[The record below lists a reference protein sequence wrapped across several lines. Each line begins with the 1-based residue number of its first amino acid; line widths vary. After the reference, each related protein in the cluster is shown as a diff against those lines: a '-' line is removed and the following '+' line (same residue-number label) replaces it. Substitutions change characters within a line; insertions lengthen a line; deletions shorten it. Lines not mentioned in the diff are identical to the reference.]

1 MRCQSSDNSDNE
13 WRVLG
18 GNVRSKQR
26 GSIPV
31 RLLCLSAPMLV
42 FTLLWIRS
50 LFSATQRTTESSK
63 FVESLCVCDGFQR
76 GSFVSI
82 KDLMCWSQL
91 SVCAALPVSHA
102 ELLHNGFLPSW
113 HTETLTQTCWQDSRH
128 PHIKG
133 GTCGKH
139 TLRDSKSHSS
149 HKLTTHLS
157 IHSCKPL
164 IIWQCRW
171 QWCTV
176 RFINQ
181 LLWLINKVGC
191 CVIIEAM
198 LPVDLPKTAFGLVWF
213 LSSFSFFHTALR
225 GAVGVWSTVCSGNR
239 KCNCCSCH

>member
-31 RLLCLSAPMLV
+31 WLLCLSTPTLV
-42 FTLLWIRS
+42 FTLLCKWIRS
-50 LFSATQRTTESSK
+50 LFSATQRTTEPSK

-82 KDLMCWSQL
+82 KDSMRWSQL

-113 HTETLTQTCWQDSRH
+113 HTETLTQTCWQDRRH

-139 TLRDSKSHSS
+139 TLWDSKSHSS
-149 HKLTTHLS
+149 HKLTTHLLVPPSSPWSFGS
-157 IHSCKPL
+157 IDGSD
-164 IIWQCRW
+164 
-171 QWCTV
+171 V
-176 RFINQ
+176 RR
-181 LLWLINKVGC
+181 G
-191 CVIIEAM
+191 
-198 LPVDLPKTAFGLVWF
+198 
-213 LSSFSFFHTALR
+213 SSTNSFD
-225 GAVGVWSTVCSGNR
+225 WSTRSVAAW
-239 KCNCCSCH
+239 